1 MAEAKSK
8 HGACSGTG
16 TIFVSISGKT
26 IFSGAEDRK
35 GRGGEVRLG
44 CPSTSMRP
52 APPRRPPAFC
62 WLLLLVL
69 AWTGSPGQT
78 VNYFRSFVSRLLNI
92 AITKILIM

>member
-35 GRGGEVRLG
+35 GRGGEVRLAAHPQV
-44 CPSTSMRP
+44 C
-52 APPRRPPAFC
+52 APPPPAFC

-69 AWTGSPGQT
+69 A
-78 VNYFRSFVSRLLNI
+78 
-92 AITKILIM
+92 